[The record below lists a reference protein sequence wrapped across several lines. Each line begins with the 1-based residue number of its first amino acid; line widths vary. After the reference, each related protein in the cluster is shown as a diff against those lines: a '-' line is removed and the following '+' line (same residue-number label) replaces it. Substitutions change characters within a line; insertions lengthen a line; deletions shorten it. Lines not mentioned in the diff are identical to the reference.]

1 MLILG
6 IVGPFGSGRI
16 TSTGGSRMPYLM
28 QSGADGCVGRGGICW
43 AEDVKQ
49 GGCNEDASQIKRR
62 R

>member
-1 MLILG
+1 MDEERL
-6 IVGPFGSGRI
+6 VGYEVDRVSG
-16 TSTGGSRMPYLM
+16 GWLV
-28 QSGADGCVGRGGICW
+28 Q